1 MSLHLSQ
8 CKNVIGRTN
17 KTKNTAS
24 QWTVSVTEL
33 RIKATEKNKCVL
45 VSMAYLELQLRRN
58 LLPVLNIWF
67 IFIHS
72 DKKLYPRS
80 KASASKVTE

>member
-1 MSLHLSQ
+1 MNLHLSQ

-17 KTKNTAS
+17 KSKNTAA

-45 VSMAYLELQLRRN
+45 VRRAYLELQLRRN
-58 LLPVLNIWF
+58 LLPLLNIWL

-72 DKKLYPRS
+72 DKKLYPGS
-80 KASASKVTE
+80 KASVSKVAE